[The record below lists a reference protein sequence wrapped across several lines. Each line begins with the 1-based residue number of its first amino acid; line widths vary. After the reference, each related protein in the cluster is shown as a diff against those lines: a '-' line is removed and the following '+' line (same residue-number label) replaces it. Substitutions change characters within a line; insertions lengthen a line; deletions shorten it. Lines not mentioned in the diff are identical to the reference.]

1 MSNFVDLALLARDNS
16 EVISF
21 FVGSAMK
28 ATVLLSFVAVLCLAL
43 RRHHAATRHLLWTLA
58 LCGSLALPLL
68 SSMLG
73 VWQVQILP
81 ETTTVTRFV
90 SGLKLTN
97 EVGRQQ
103 RPQTWRG
110 NSHTSSF
117 DVDDDDEAREFIPAS
132 RQSTAFAYLLAQQ
145 AGDAST
151 TPQVP
156 AAPRLPHWTTLVLAV
171 WLAGASLLLI
181 RLLAGIIGT
190 GLLTS
195 RAAEFGEDEWKE
207 LFSAL
212 LIDLN
217 LTGKV
222 RLLRSER
229 TLMPMVCGVL
239 RPAVLLPAN
248 ADEWTEERRRV
259 VLLHELA
266 HVARRDCLT
275 QVLTQMTCSFYWF
288 NPLVWHAARQS
299 RIERERACDDYVL
312 SVGAKPSAYAHH
324 LLEIA
329 RSLRSRRTFEVS
341 AVASVAMARRSQ
353 LENRLLAILE
363 RDGKTQATPRVIIAC
378 VISLLCFA
386 VLTIAAVH
394 PTTRAAR
401 NIPDSSA
408 ASDARQQTIRN
419 SSSVAASVA
428 GSPTQGEMAVQ
439 EADRQTSEQE
449 QKRKDEDDR
458 EDDSTITQSIE
469 ADIERDIT
477 QDIEQDIER
486 DVAEDTANLH
496 TTVRVP
502 MPRVDPQIN
511 IQVNPDFKFDFNYEQ
526 ESEQEDATNREEQS
540 SDYIEE
546 LASVGYKNLSINQ
559 LVQLKTHG
567 VTAAY
572 VKSLRS
578 LGLNDLSVNQI
589 STMRIHGITPAYIE
603 AMRAAGFAELTPSK
617 LATFRIHGV
626 TPEYVKTMRD
636 AGFSNLSSNQLLT
649 FRIHDVTPEFVAGM
663 RAAGYPDLSPNHLTQ
678 ARIMGVTPQFVRAAR
693 SRLGE
698 LTINQIIALKQTGII
713 KDSSDK

>member
-1 MSNFVDLALLARDNS
+1 MMSNFVDLALLARDNS
-16 EVISF
+16 EVVSF

-28 ATVLLSFVAVLCLAL
+28 ATLLLSFVAVLCLAL
-43 RRHHAATRHLLWTLA
+43 RRRHAATRHLFWTLA

-68 SSMLG
+68 SSTLG

-90 SGLKLTN
+90 SGSNLTN
-97 EVGRQQ
+97 EVERQQ
-103 RPQTWRG
+103 RPPQTWRG

-117 DVDDDDEAREFIPAS
+117 DVNDDESQP
-132 RQSTAFAYLLAQQ
+132 STTFAYGLTRQ

-151 TPQVP
+151 APQVL
-156 AAPRLPHWTTLVLAV
+156 ATPRLPHWTTLVLTV

-195 RAAEFGEDEWKE
+195 RAAEFGEGEWKE
-207 LFSAL
+207 LFSTL
-212 LIDLN
+212 LTKLN

-329 RSLRSRRTFEVS
+329 RSLRSRRTFELS

-363 RDGKTQATPRVIIAC
+363 RDVRSQATPRVITAC
-378 VISLLCFA
+378 VIALVCFA
-386 VLTIAAVH
+386 VVTIATVRPVA
-394 PTTRAAR
+394 RAAR
-401 NIPDSSA
+401 NIPDSIA
-408 ASDARQQTIRN
+408 ASDARRQTIRN
-419 SSSVAASVA
+419 SSSVTASAA
-428 GSPTQGEMAVQ
+428 GSSSQGETAIQ
-439 EADRQTSEQE
+439 EADRQASEQE
-449 QKRKDEDDR
+449 RKRKDEDDG

-469 ADIERDIT
+469 ADIERDIAR
-477 QDIEQDIER
+477 DIEQDIER
-486 DVAEDTANLH
+486 DIAEDTANLNS
-496 TTVRVP
+496 TVRVP
-502 MPRVDPQIN
+502 MPRVNPEIN
-511 IQVNPDFKFDFNYEQ
+511 IRVNPDFNFDFNYEQ
-526 ESEQEDATNREEQS
+526 EREQEDATNRKEQS
-540 SDYIEE
+540 SGYIEE
-546 LASVGYKNLSINQ
+546 LASVGYKNLSVNQ
-559 LVQLKTHG
+559 LIQLKTHG

-572 VKSLRS
+572 VKSLRAI
-578 LGLNDLSVNQI
+578 GFNNLSVNQLAA
-589 STMRIHGITPAYIE
+589 MRIHGVTPAYVE

-626 TPEYVKTMRD
+626 TPEYIKTMRE
-636 AGFSNLSSNQLLT
+636 AGFPNLSANQLLA
-649 FRIHDVTPEFVAGM
+649 FRIHGVTPEFVAGM
-663 RAAGYPDLSPNHLTQ
+663 RVAGYPDLSPNQLTQ
-678 ARIMGVTPQFVRAAR
+678 ARIMGVTPGFVRAAR

-698 LTINQIIALKQTGII
+698 LSINQIIALKQTGII
-713 KDSSDK
+713 KDSNDK